1 MLDHLI
7 PLLLLA
13 LVIIVAIVGTG
24 LLVWY
29 FSADELDAAQLKRA
43 NKGRRRS
50 DQ

>member
-1 MLDHLI
+1 MLDQII
-7 PLLLLA
+7 PLLILA
-13 LVIIVAIVGTG
+13 LVIILAIVGTG

-29 FSADELDAAQLKRA
+29 SSADDLDGAQLKRQ